1 MSDALRT
8 TGTAMIEALEANG
21 VSLIFGIPGTHN
33 LELYRGINQSS
44 ITHVVPRHEQGAT
57 YAADG
62 YTRSTGRPGVV
73 ITTSGPGLTNALTG
87 MTNAYAD
94 SIPMLVIS
102 PGIPTGQERLDFGWL
117 HEVKDQR
124 TAVDNLVTRS
134 VRPGTPQQAI
144 DAIHETFA
152 RWAVERPRPVHIEI
166 PLDVLELPW
175 EGEVAPAWPR
185 PHAPAPDPA
194 GLAAVMAALG
204 SASSVVIFAGGGS
217 VDASAAIT
225 ALAIALD
232 APVITTTLGKGVLNE
247 EHPLAVGEFSGYP
260 GTAAMVNGADVA
272 LAFGTE
278 LGGFARYP
286 EFGGTLIRFDI
297 DTSQLQK
304 NVRADIAINS
314 DSRLAAEAI
323 LAQLPTE
330 PASRGGAELAQAARA
345 ACLADM
351 EPSIGKWRSIQE
363 ALRAELP
370 DDVIIT
376 GDSSQVSYMGTG
388 PYWQFPSPRNYLVTT
403 GYSTLGYALPAA
415 IGAKLADRSRPV
427 VALLGDG
434 ALMFSIQEFVTA
446 AEVGLALPVVIVD
459 NHGFAEIREN
469 MIDRDIQPLAV
480 TLARPDFAALAV
492 AMNCHG
498 VVVTSEAEAAKA
510 ASEALGADRPT
521 LIILEVGE

>member
-1 MSDALRT
+1 
-8 TGTAMIEALEANG
+8 
-21 VSLIFGIPGTHN
+21 
-33 LELYRGINQSS
+33 
-44 ITHVVPRHEQGAT
+44 
-57 YAADG
+57 
-62 YTRSTGRPGVV
+62 
-73 ITTSGPGLTNALTG
+73 
-87 MTNAYAD
+87 
-94 SIPMLVIS
+94 
-102 PGIPTGQERLDFGWL
+102 
-117 HEVKDQR
+117 
-124 TAVDNLVTRS
+124 
-134 VRPGTPQQAI
+134 
-144 DAIHETFA
+144 
-152 RWAVERPRPVHIEI
+152 
-166 PLDVLELPW
+166 
-175 EGEVAPAWPR
+175 VAPAWPR

-194 GLAAVMAALG
+194 GLAAVIAAL
-204 SASSVVIFAGGGS
+204 SAASRVVIFAGGGS

-225 ALAIALD
+225 ALAITLD

-247 EHPLAVGEFSGYP
+247 THPLAVGEFTGSP
-260 GTAAMVNGADVA
+260 GTAELVNGADVA

-297 DTSQLQK
+297 DTAQLQK
-304 NVRADIAINS
+304 NVRAHIAINS

-323 LAQLPTE
+323 LAAFPGE
-330 PASRGGAELAQAARA
+330 PGAPGDRGGAALAQAARA

-351 EPSIGKWRSIQE
+351 EPYTGKWLAIQE

-388 PYWQFPSPRNYLVTT
+388 PFWQFPSPRNYLVTT

-415 IGAKLADRSRPV
+415 IGAKLADRDRAV

-446 AEVGLALPVVIVD
+446 AEVGLALPVVIID

-492 AMNCHG
+492 AMNCFG
-498 VVVTSEAEAAKA
+498 VVVTNEAEAAKA
-510 ASEALGADRPT
+510 AVEALGADRPT
-521 LIILEVGE
+521 LIILEIGE

>member
-1 MSDALRT
+1 MSDATRT

-21 VSLIFGIPGTHN
+21 VSLVFGVPGTHN

-44 ITHVVPRHEQGAT
+44 ITHVVPRHEQGAA

-152 RWAVERPRPVHIEI
+152 RWAVERPRPVHLEI

-175 EGEVAPAWPR
+175 EGEVPPAWPR
-185 PHAPAPDPA
+185 PHAPAPSPGA
-194 GLAAVMAALG
+194 LAAVLAALG
-204 SASSVVIFAGGGS
+204 AASRVVIFAGGGS

-225 ALAIALD
+225 SLAIALD
-232 APVITTTLGKGVLNE
+232 APVITTTLGKGVLDE
-247 EHPLAVGEFSGYP
+247 QHPLAVGEFSGSP
-260 GTAAMVNGADVA
+260 GTAGLVAGADVV

-286 EFGGTLIRFDI
+286 EFGGTLVRFDI
-297 DTSQLQK
+297 DTAQLQK
-304 NVRADIAINS
+304 NVRADIAITS
-314 DSRLAAEAI
+314 DSRLGAEAI
-323 LAQLPTE
+323 LALLPSG
-330 PASRGGAELAQAARA
+330 AAQRGGAELAQSARL

-351 EPSIGKWRSIQE
+351 EPRSGKWRSIQA
-363 ALRAELP
+363 ALREALP
-370 DDVIIT
+370 DDVVIT

-415 IGAKLADRSRPV
+415 IGAKLADRDRPV

-459 NHGFAEIREN
+459 NHGFGEIREN
-469 MIDRDIQPLAV
+469 MVDRDIQPLAV
-480 TLARPDFAALAV
+480 TLARPDFAALAQ

-498 VVVTSEAEAAKA
+498 VVVATESEAAQAAV
-510 ASEALGADRPT
+510 EALGADRPT

>member
-1 MSDALRT
+1 MSDATRT

-44 ITHVVPRHEQGAT
+44 ITHVVPRHEQGAA

-194 GLAAVMAALG
+194 GLSAVLAALG
-204 SASSVVIFAGGGS
+204 AASQVVIFAGGGS
-217 VDASAAIT
+217 VGASAAIT
-225 ALAIALD
+225 ELSIALD

-247 EHPLAVGEFSGYP
+247 EHPLAVGEFTGYP
-260 GTAAMVNGADVA
+260 GTADLVNGADVV

-286 EFGGTLIRFDI
+286 DFGGTLIRFDI
-297 DTSQLQK
+297 DTAQLQK

-314 DSRLAAEAI
+314 DTRLAAEAI
-323 LAQLPTE
+323 LGGLAGPVGN
-330 PASRGGAELAQAARA
+330 RGGAALAQAARA

-351 EPSIGKWRSIQE
+351 GPRVAKWQAIQE
-363 ALRAELP
+363 ALRAKLP
-370 DDVIIT
+370 DDVIIA
-376 GDSSQVSYMGTG
+376 GDSSQVSYLGTG
-388 PYWQFPSPRNYLVTT
+388 PYWKFPSPRNYLVTT

-415 IGAKLADRSRPV
+415 IGAKLADRNRAV

-459 NHGFAEIREN
+459 NHGFGEIREN

-480 TLARPDFAALAV
+480 TLARPNFAALAQ
-492 AMNCHG
+492 AMNCLG
-498 VVVTSEAEAAKA
+498 VVVTNEAEAAKA
-510 ASEALGADRPT
+510 AVEALSADRPT